1 MVLEATMIC
10 IDNSEWMRNGDYR
23 PSRFADQSDAVGIVC
38 NLKMQANPESTV
50 GVLAMAGT
58 GPGVNV
64 IVTPTDDVGKVL
76 ASMHGLEIGGEANLT
91 VAIQVAQLALKNRQ
105 NKQQQQ
111 RIIVFIGSPVLD
123 DKYALEAIG
132 KRLKKNN
139 IAIDVVDFGESGNE
153 KPEKLEALVAA
164 VSSGGNSHIIHVP
177 PGEYLLSDA
186 IISSPI
192 LAQGNESGFGS
203 VASGASG
210 FEFGVDPELALAL
223 QSIDQRQSSTSNDDT
238 VMVEAES
245 EPNLCTDD
253 KRNLQ
258 KDEEDQLLQQANEML
273 IEYGNHRAL
282 HAADDELFDVDEVAL
297 VLQMSVQEEETGTQ
311 SDMSELFD
319 NQPFAQSVTYALPGV
334 DLNNLSNKDL
344 QEWHELLIGTSEAK
358 KQRKKQKKKQHKKQ
372 QKKRVG

>member
-1 MVLEATMIC
+1 MIC

-164 VSSGGNSHIIHVP
+164 VSSGGSSHIIHVP

-203 VASGASG
+203 VASGVSG

-223 QSIDQRQSSTSNDDT
+223 QSIGQRQSSTSNDDT
-238 VMVEAES
+238 VMVEVES

-372 QKKRVG
+372 QKKREG

>member
-1 MVLEATMIC
+1 
-10 IDNSEWMRNGDYR
+10 
-23 PSRFADQSDAVGIVC
+23 
-38 NLKMQANPESTV
+38 
-50 GVLAMAGT
+50 
-58 GPGVNV
+58 
-64 IVTPTDDVGKVL
+64 
-76 ASMHGLEIGGEANLT
+76 
-91 VAIQVAQLALKNRQ
+91 
-105 NKQQQQ
+105 
-111 RIIVFIGSPVLD
+111 
-123 DKYALEAIG
+123 
-132 KRLKKNN
+132 
-139 IAIDVVDFGESGNE
+139 
-153 KPEKLEALVAA
+153 
-164 VSSGGNSHIIHVP
+164 
-177 PGEYLLSDA
+177 
-186 IISSPI
+186 
-192 LAQGNESGFGS
+192 
-203 VASGASG
+203 
-210 FEFGVDPELALAL
+210 
-223 QSIDQRQSSTSNDDT
+223 
-238 VMVEAES
+238 MVEAES